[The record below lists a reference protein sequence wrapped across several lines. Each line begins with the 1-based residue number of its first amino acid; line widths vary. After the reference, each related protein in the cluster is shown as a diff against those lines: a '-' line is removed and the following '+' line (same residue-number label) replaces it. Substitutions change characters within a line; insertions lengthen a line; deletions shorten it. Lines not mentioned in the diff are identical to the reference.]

1 MDGPEHP
8 LTTSLRRAG
17 TLSSYFDMPVVGA
30 ETDSLLEA
38 TDLYLGDD
46 ERLRHLVMTYGREA
60 WGTTNNHVAGS
71 AFIIAY
77 LTRLVYPV
85 IGQYV
90 LKRRVPKVSLE
101 NLSFRFASGRINATM
116 LDQPLFAVLPDDP
129 AAEHADAVKVADEM
143 ALYQLLKEWLFE
155 SNVELVIG
163 ALHQAARASV
173 KVSQNAAAASCA
185 QAFHRLYPVVKDPD
199 RVLRDARTFF
209 EDPTSLVYQQVSME
223 VMEHKEKRGL
233 FARRAGCC
241 LVWRTR
247 RSNGYCSNCILQPRE
262 QQDQQFRAMLNG
274 ERWMT

>member
-8 LTTSLRRAG
+8 LIVSLHSAG
-17 TLSSYFDMPVVGA
+17 KFSSYFDMAVVGA
-30 ETDSLLEA
+30 ETEGLVEA

-90 LKRRVPKVSLE
+90 LQRRVPKVSLD
-101 NLSFRFASGRINATM
+101 NLSFHFTSGRINATM
-116 LDQPLFAVLPDDP
+116 LNQPLLAVLPDDSD
-129 AAEHADAVKVADEM
+129 AEHSNAVKVTNET
-143 ALYQLLKEWLFE
+143 ALYQLLKDWLFE
-155 SNVELVIG
+155 SNVKLVIG
-163 ALHQAARASV
+163 ALHRAARASV

-185 QAFHRLYPVVKDPD
+185 QAFHRLYSLVEDPD
-199 RVLRDARTFF
+199 MVLRDAKTFF

-223 VMEHKEKRGL
+223 VVEHRGKRGF

-262 QQDQQFRAMLNG
+262 QQDQQFREMLKG
-274 ERWMT
+274 VR

>member
-8 LTTSLRRAG
+8 LIASLHRAG
-17 TLSSYFDMPVVGA
+17 TFSPYFDMPVVGT
-30 ETDSLLEA
+30 ETEGLIKA
-38 TDLYLGDD
+38 ADLYLGDD

-90 LKRRVPKVSLE
+90 LQRRVPKVSLD
-101 NLSFRFASGRINATM
+101 NLFFGFAAGRINATI
-116 LDQPLFAVLPDDP
+116 LDQPFFAVLPGDP
-129 AAEHADAVKVADEM
+129 AADHTSAVKVSDET
-143 ALYQLLKEWLFE
+143 ALYRLLKEWLFE
-155 SNVELVIG
+155 SNAELVIA
-163 ALHQAARASV
+163 ALHRAARASV

-185 QAFHRLYPVVKDPD
+185 QAFHHLYPVVEDPD
-199 RVLRDARTFF
+199 RVLRDAKTFF
-209 EDPTSLVYQQVSME
+209 EDSTSLVYQQMSME
-223 VMEHKEKRGL
+223 VMEHKGKRGF

-247 RSNGYCSNCILQPRE
+247 SSNGYCSNCILQPRE
-262 QQDQQFRAMLNG
+262 QQDQQFREMLDG
-274 ERWMT
+274 VQ

>member
-1 MDGPEHP
+1 MGRPEHP
-8 LTTSLRRAG
+8 LIESLRSAG
-17 TLSSYFDMPVVGA
+17 TFSPYFDMPVVGA
-30 ETDSLLEA
+30 ETEGLIKA
-38 TDLYLGDD
+38 ADLYLGDD

-60 WGTTNNHVAGS
+60 WRTTNNHVAGS

-90 LKRRVPKVSLE
+90 LLRRVPKVSLD
-101 NLSFRFASGRINATM
+101 NLSFHFASGRINATM
-116 LDQPLFAVLPDDP
+116 LNQPFFAVLPDDP
-129 AAEHADAVKVADEM
+129 DAEHSNALMVTNKT
-143 ALYQLLKEWLFE
+143 ALYQLLREWLFK

-163 ALHQAARASV
+163 ALHRAARASV

-185 QAFHRLYPVVKDPD
+185 QAFHRLYPLVEDPD
-199 RVLRDARTFF
+199 RVLRDAKTFF
-209 EDPTSLVYQQVSME
+209 EDPDSLVYQQVSME
-223 VMEHKEKRGL
+223 VMEHGGKRGF

-262 QQDQQFRAMLNG
+262 QQDQQFREMLDG
-274 ERWMT
+274 VR